1 MANRLKR
8 TINAAG
14 TCMLVASAPLTS
26 TAQTVPEPTPATVV
40 ASVLTPPVLLRIGG
54 REVAVSLTDVPSV
67 AATDPLS
74 NGVRNGAIIGA
85 IGAGTVFGVIA
96 WRSCEDRLC
105 AAGIPLI
112 WAGIGAGCG
121 ALLGLTIDRAIETD
135 SSTTQRGLRA
145 VVAPVFSPRQKGL
158 GVALRW

>member
-1 MANRLKR
+1 
-8 TINAAG
+8 
-14 TCMLVASAPLTS
+14 
-26 TAQTVPEPTPATVV
+26 
-40 ASVLTPPVLLRIGG
+40 
-54 REVAVSLTDVPSV
+54 V

-74 NGVRNGAIIGA
+74 SGGHNGAIIFA

-112 WAGIGAGCG
+112 WASIGAGCG
-121 ALLGLTIDRAIETD
+121 ALLGLTIDRAIESD

-145 VVAPVFSPRQKGL
+145 VGAPVVSPRQEGL
-158 GVALRW
+158 GVGLRW